1 MSKTNSFINKYI
13 ILMKNLSFT
22 SPLSYNNYLNTDFG
36 DINEDGKVTGLM
48 EELTTGIGFTP
59 IGTSSAPFT
68 GNFDGQGYKISN
80 IYENTSSN
88 GGLFGIIGGNFGAEI
103 KNISVSGNIVS
114 IGGHSGGIVGCVQPI
129 YAQATVKIENCINE
143 VNTKTNWIAG
153 GIVGFKNPQSGTI
166 QIKNCSNLAKIEG
179 GDRAGGILGY
189 GYTNTHIKN
198 CYNVGE
204 IVMTDAMTDVES
216 KGAGGIIGSGYN
228 TQTIENCYNIGK
240 VTSLKSY
247 GGGIIGVF
255 GWHTTIIKNCYNLG
269 EITALK
275 SGGIIGGGYA
285 GIGRDLL
292 IVKSCY
298 YLDTIAGWGVGTLS
312 SDEATAT
319 TKSFI
324 KSNDMVNS
332 LNNYIE
338 ENGDDTS
345 DYCFWNYNENNY
357 PTLNYKKIWNG
368 SNWE

>member
-59 IGTSSAPFT
+59 IGTSSAPFR

-88 GGLFGIIGGNFGAEI
+88 GGLFGIIGGNGADTEI

-114 IGGHSGGIVGCVQPI
+114 TGGHSGGIAGNASPI
-129 YAQATVKIENCINE
+129 YTNVNIENCINE
-143 VNTKTNWIAG
+143 VKVKTNWNAG
-153 GIVGFKNPQSGTI
+153 GIVGYKGAQDGI
-166 QIKNCSNLAKIEG
+166 IIIKNCYNIAEIEG
-179 GDRAGGILGY
+179 GDSAGGIVGY
-189 GYTNTHIKN
+189 GYKNTYIKNCYNFGEIVGNATKAGPDYWGAGGIIGVGYGTKIIENCYNTGKVTNLNSIAGGIIGSFGWFTTIVKN

-204 IVMTDAMTDVES
+204 I
-216 KGAGGIIGSGYN
+216 
-228 TQTIENCYNIGK
+228 
-240 VTSLKSY
+240 
-247 GGGIIGVF
+247 
-255 GWHTTIIKNCYNLG
+255 
-269 EITALK
+269 TAIK

-292 IVKSCY
+292 IVKNCY
-298 YLDTIAGWGVGTLS
+298 YLDTIAGWGVGELL
-312 SDEATAT
+312 SDEATSST
-319 TKSFI
+319 QSFI
-324 KSNDMVNS
+324 KSNDIVNS

-368 SNWE
+368 SSWEE